1 MGDYLKLFETTS
13 EYETYIEGQDVLL
26 PNVSYCED
34 NNEVYYN
41 PIENIT
47 FITIQMTGGDTLIF
61 DAGTKSDGTSLQ
73 GFRLSTG
80 ESVQIIQGPIT
91 VRLQYDDTTSGLWTL
106 DKNVEYTTVS
116 GDTYFSDERT
126 PRCGETITLTP
137 LEDITFYADID

>member
-1 MGDYLKLFETTS
+1 MADYLKLFDTTS

-47 FITIQMTGGDTLIF
+47 IITIQMTGGDTLVF
-61 DAGTKSDGTSLQ
+61 NAGTKSDGTSLQ
-73 GFRLSTG
+73 GFELSTG

-91 VRLQYDDTTSGLWTL
+91 VHLQNADTTSGLWSL

-116 GDTYFSDERT
+116 GDTYFSDERP
-126 PRCGETITLTP
+126 PRCNETITLTP